1 MKNFI
6 LLCISILFFLAC
18 SSSSSNSK
26 GEQTTPIEKK
36 EQQLNLS
43 ILLDLSD
50 RINPAMDDV
59 SPTHAERDIA
69 IIGNVVKYFKKVMDK
84 QGAYSAKGKLQVL
97 FSPEPKD
104 PNINIL
110 SQKLK
115 VDLSAMDNKQKKVIY
130 DVIEGQFENNL
141 KSIYDLSI
149 KQEKWEG
156 ADIWRFFK
164 NDVSDYCVEKDYRN
178 ILIIL
183 TDGYIYHKN
192 SMDQTANR
200 YAYLTAP
207 LLSKYNLRN
216 NPKWEEEIEKK
227 DFGLIAK
234 RNDLN
239 NLEVLVLEISP
250 LKNNPNDEDIIKGV
264 LLKWFNEMGAQ
275 KVAMYNTG
283 LPSNTEK
290 NIFKFL
296 E

>member
-6 LLCISILFFLAC
+6 LLYISIFFFFAC
-18 SSSSSNSK
+18 SSSSPKSK
-26 GEQTTPIEKK
+26 EENNTPIEEKG
-36 EQQLNLS
+36 QQLNIS

-50 RINPAMDDV
+50 RINPTIDDV
-59 SPTHAERDIA
+59 SPTHSERDIA
-69 IIGNVVKYFKKVMDK
+69 IIGNIVKYFKKVMDK
-84 QGAYSAKGKLQVL
+84 QGAYSAKGKLQIL
-97 FSPEPKD
+97 FSPEPKES
-104 PNINIL
+104 NINIL

-115 VDLSAMDNKQKKVIY
+115 VDLSTMDNKQKKAIY
-130 DVIEGQFENNL
+130 DVIEEQFEDNL

-149 KQEKWEG
+149 KQERWEG

-164 NDVSDYCVEKDYRN
+164 NNVSDYCVEKDYRN
-178 ILIIL
+178 ILVIL

-192 SMDQTANR
+192 SMDQMANR

-216 NPKWEEEIEKK
+216 NPKWEEEIEKR
-227 DFGLIAK
+227 DFGLITK

-239 NLEVLVLEISP
+239 NLEVLLLEISP
-250 LKNNPNDEDIIKGV
+250 LKNNPNDEDIIKSV
-264 LLKWFNEMGAQ
+264 LLKWFNEMGVK
-275 KVAMYNTG
+275 KVAIYNTG

-290 NIFKFL
+290 NILKFL